1 MAVPLSLFIIIAA
14 TLLALAVAIAIAYW
28 KFPLH
33 LIYKSKVGYESM
45 LDAVNDPLVVVTPDY
60 TVKRANKAYIS
71 LVAGSFQS
79 SIGQKCYQLLR
90 GRTEPCTDCR
100 MPHATAQQKQQIV
113 ERSPHPSGKGTIRL
127 SFSPYAL
134 EPESPDVNCV
144 IEHIR
149 DITVLEQLKT
159 DLEDKNRSLAATM
172 RNLKQAQRN
181 IREDLRL
188 ARKIQEGL
196 LPKTAP
202 DFPGISI
209 ALTYHP
215 VADVGG
221 DLYDFIQFSDE
232 KLGVFIGDASGHGL
246 AASLIGTISKMSLF
260 NHTRQE
266 IPPRELISA
275 INRDLFSN
283 IQTNHYLTCFLGI
296 FDRFKHT
303 FTYSRAGHPIP
314 VVIRRD
320 GSIFHLKST
329 GTFAGVIEDVT
340 YEEAVFTYQKGD
352 RFFLLTDGIYEIQ
365 KGDEGH
371 YGYDRFVKLLT
382 DYHGLPLNR
391 IIPAI
396 EEEFAQYT
404 FNDDYTL
411 IVIEIQGDHVNVE
424 DTVLMSAP
432 QTH

>member
-1 MAVPLSLFIIIAA
+1 MMSVPLSLLIIIAA

-45 LDAVNDPLVVVTPDY
+45 LDAVNDPLAVVTSDY
-60 TVKRANKAYIS
+60 IVKRANKAYIS

-90 GRTEPCTDCR
+90 GRSEPCTDCR
-100 MPHATAQQKQQIV
+100 MPHATTLRKQQIV
-113 ERSPHPSGKGTIRL
+113 DRSPHPSGKGTLRL
-127 SFSPYAL
+127 SFSPYI
-134 EPESPDVNCV
+134 PETETPGIRYV

-159 DLEDKNRSLAATM
+159 DLEEKNRTLATAM

-188 ARKIQEGL
+188 ARQIQEGI

-209 ALTYHP
+209 TIAYHP

-221 DLYDFIQFSDE
+221 DLYDFIPFSKE

-246 AASLIGTISKMSLF
+246 AAALIGTISKMSLF
-260 NHTRQE
+260 NHSKHA
-266 IPPRELISA
+266 IPPCEIISA
-275 INRDLFSN
+275 VNRDLFSN

-296 FDRFKHT
+296 FDRLKHT

-314 VVIRRD
+314 IVVRRD
-320 GSIFHLKST
+320 GSVHQLSSQ
-329 GTFAGVIEDVT
+329 GTFAGVIEDAS
-340 YEEAVFTYQKGD
+340 YEEAVFSYQKGD
-352 RFFLLTDGIYEIQ
+352 RFFMFTDGIYEIQ
-365 KGDEGH
+365 KEEEGH
-371 YGYDRFVKLLT
+371 FGYDRFIKLLH
-382 DYHGLPLNR
+382 DLHGIPFER
-391 IIPAI
+391 IIPAL
-396 EEEFAQYT
+396 EEHFSQYT
-404 FNDDYTL
+404 YSDDYTL
-411 IVIEIQGDHVNVE
+411 IVIEIKDNE
-424 DTVLMSAP
+424 STVLMPAP
-432 QTH
+432 AEF